1 MDMVQPS
8 YPYVMLV
15 EGGKVK
21 EHIPS
26 SLKKNIFLKDACSN
40 VDVSL
45 HLAARE
51 AENYRLGL
59 GGGVPC

>member
-15 EGGKVK
+15 EGGKTK
-21 EHIPS
+21 EHSPS
-26 SLKKNIFLKDACSN
+26 SLKKTFLKDACSN